1 MKLNNISIFKN
12 EFKTSDAQPDYQ
24 AYGSLAESV
33 NGKVEYSD
41 KSKIGGAWKK
51 KFTNSK
57 GEETN
62 FISISLT
69 QKEYNGTKKDGT
81 TFTDK
86 AYVLCTLDEYN
97 EYLSL
102 KASNTANEVKST
114 GYTGEVADTSSIDF

>member
-12 EFKTSDAQPDYQ
+12 EFKTSETQPDYQ

-57 GEETN
+57 GEETS

-69 QKEYNGTKKDGT
+69 QKDYTGTKKDGT
-81 TFTDK
+81 SED
-86 AYVLCTLDEYN
+86 LGCLDIVN
-97 EYLSL
+97 GS
-102 KASNTANEVKST
+102 K
-114 GYTGEVADTSSIDF
+114 DFKMF